1 MAEELWTTAQVME
14 HLGVNYNNLRQM
26 QHRGSIQWVS
36 KQGKNVFYSANA
48 IRAYA
53 RKREHSRVRVLK
65 KKSLRNPGQTI
76 PMLIIEEETISEL
89 DEALAHVAARLKTDE
104 FGNRMDW
111 KKKELLQSSID
122 DLLDARLAQM
132 SKTVSQQIYSG
143 WWRVD
148 SGW

>member
-1 MAEELWTTAQVME
+1 MSDELWSSAKVVE
-14 HLGVNYNNLRQM
+14 YLEINYNNLRQM
-26 QHRGSIQWVS
+26 QHRGAIRWVN
-36 KQGKNVFYSANA
+36 KVGKEVFYTADE
-48 IRAYA
+48 IRAYRKKRDRSKA
-53 RKREHSRVRVLK
+53 RVAK
-65 KKSLRNPGQTI
+65 KKSEHNPGQTI